1 MDQNMSITIF
11 SSVFYSGGS
20 RPSDKGG
27 GGGGVGGGLQKNFFS
42 VIRASFW
49 SKNKGWLGPPGPS
62 PSSSTV
68 LRGKN
73 FFPRITITVLI
84 VFSKR
89 NFMWNLSRFVL
100 AT

>member
-27 GGGGVGGGLQKNFFS
+27 GGRGGCWGGSPKKFFS
-42 VIRASFW
+42 VIRAPFW
-49 SKNKGWLGPPGPS
+49 GKNKGWLGPPGPS
-62 PSSSTV
+62 PSSPTV

-73 FFPRITITVLI
+73 FSLELQSQF
-84 VFSKR
+84 
-89 NFMWNLSRFVL
+89 
-100 AT
+100 

>member
-1 MDQNMSITIF
+1 MDQNISITIF

-27 GGGGVGGGLQKNFFS
+27 GGVVGGGLQKNFFS

-49 SKNKGWLGPPGPS
+49 SKNKGWPGPPGPS

-89 NFMWNLSRFVL
+89 NFMWNLSRFV
-100 AT
+100 

>member
-27 GGGGVGGGLQKNFFS
+27 GGGGGGGGQKIFFS

-49 SKNKGWLGPPGPS
+49 SKNKGWPGPPGPS

-73 FFPRITITVLI
+73 FFPRITITVFI

>member
-27 GGGGVGGGLQKNFFS
+27 GGGVVGGGLQKKFFS

-49 SKNKGWLGPPGPS
+49 SKNKGWPGPPGPS

-73 FFPRITITVLI
+73 FFCLELQSQ
-84 VFSKR
+84 F
-89 NFMWNLSRFVL
+89 
-100 AT
+100 